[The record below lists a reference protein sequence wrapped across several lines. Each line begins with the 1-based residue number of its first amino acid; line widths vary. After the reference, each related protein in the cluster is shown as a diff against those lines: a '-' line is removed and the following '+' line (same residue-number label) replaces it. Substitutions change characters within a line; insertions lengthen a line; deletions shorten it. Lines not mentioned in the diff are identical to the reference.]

1 MTSILKV
8 DNIQKANGSVPKVS
22 DLGLNVTGSVLQVK
36 QLVFA
41 KETITT
47 SSATF
52 VSTGKSLAITPSAT
66 SSKILIQVCGGS
78 GHCPYV
84 NQFCISTI
92 YRGSTNLSTNG
103 IENIGNSTTGLSVSP
118 HNIVFLDSPNT
129 TSEVTY
135 TPYYRSQPTK
145 PNVYWNLAG
154 NDGADFTITLT
165 EIAG

>member
-103 IENIGNSTTGLSVSP
+103 IENIKSFLKQYKSIFNSQSVGVYI
-118 HNIVFLDSPNT
+118 NIQRFFKFEFILNQWIVKHSH
-129 TSEVTY
+129 Y
-135 TPYYRSQPTK
+135 GK
-145 PNVYWNLAG
+145 PI
-154 NDGADFTITLT
+154 FKK
-165 EIAG
+165 E

>member
-1 MTSILKV
+1 MSTIKV
-8 DNIQKANGSVPKVS
+8 DAIQKLNGSVPKAG
-22 DLGLNVTGSVLQVK
+22 DLGLNITGTVLQVK
-36 QLVFA
+36 QSVIP

-52 VSTGKSLAITPSAT
+52 VSVGHSLAITPSAT
-66 SSKILIQVCGGS
+66 TSKILIQVCGGT

-84 NQFCISTI
+84 DQALITTI
-92 YRGSTNLSTNG
+92 YRDSTNLSTNG
-103 IENIGNSTTGLSVSP
+103 LENIGNSTTGLSTSP

-145 PNVYWNLAG
+145 PNVYFNVAG
-154 NDGADFTITLT
+154 DTGTDFTITLT